1 VEISPLS
8 GKELG
13 ITVKKD
19 QDLSEWYTQVVTK
32 AQLADYSSAKGF
44 MVLMPY
50 GYSIWEKIK
59 EDFDKKIKA
68 IGHKNAY
75 FPLLIPERL
84 LKTET
89 EHFAGFTPEVFW
101 VTHSGDTEL
110 AEKLAVR
117 PTSETIIY
125 ESYSKWVKSWRDLP
139 ILINVWNS
147 VVRAEITSTRPFL
160 RTTEFLWQ
168 EGHTVHETEKEAE
181 EEVMTILDI
190 YTKLI
195 EEELAIPILVGK
207 KTEREKFKGAVYT
220 TTMEA
225 MMPDGKAL
233 QMGTSHHLGQKF
245 SIPFEI
251 KYLGKDE
258 KEHHAWTTSWGISWR
273 LIGAAIL
280 SHGDDR
286 GLVLPP
292 KIAPTQVVIIPIF
305 YKETDQKDISE
316 EATHISS
323 QLERIG
329 IRTEIDD
336 RAQYTPGWKY
346 HEWEMKGVPLR
357 VEIGPKDIQAKHVT
371 VVRRDTREK
380 IAINRAEAKDR
391 INKILSEIQS
401 HLYERA
407 RKAFDGLTTT
417 VSDMRSFKKVLEG
430 KGGFIKAFLSDDSCE
445 EKIKIETG
453 ATVRVVPMTAV
464 KKGNCVYC
472 GAVNSTEVYFARS
485 Y

>member
-1 VEISPLS
+1 MS

-13 ITVKKD
+13 ITVKKE

-101 VTHSGDTEL
+101 VTHSGEAEL

-168 EGHTVHETEKEAE
+168 EGHTVHETEAEAE
-181 EEVMTILDI
+181 AEVMTILDI
-190 YTKLI
+190 YTKLV
-195 EEELAIPILVGK
+195 EEELAIPVLVGK
-207 KTEREKFKGAVYT
+207 KTEREKFKGAIYT

-258 KEHHAWTTSWGISWR
+258 KEHFAWTTSWGISWR

-292 KIAPTQVVIIPIF
+292 RIAPTQVVIIPIY
-305 YKETDQKDISE
+305 YKETDQKDISDE
-316 EATHISS
+316 VKHLST
-323 QLERIG
+323 QLEQIG
-329 IRTEIDD
+329 IRTLIDD
-336 RAQYTPGWKY
+336 RSQYTPGWKY

-357 VEIGPKDIQAKHVT
+357 VEIGPKDIQAKQVT
-371 VVRRDTREK
+371 VVRRDNREK
-380 IAINRAEAKDR
+380 IAINRSDARDR
-391 INKILSEIQS
+391 IEATLSEIQN

-407 RKAFDGLTTT
+407 KKSLDGQTTT
-417 VSDMRSFKKVLEG
+417 VSDMQSFKKVTEG

-453 ATVRVVPMTAV
+453 ATVRVVPMKTS
-464 KKGNCVYC
+464 KKGNCVHC
-472 GAVNSTEVYFARS
+472 GADNSNEVYFARS

>member
-1 VEISPLS
+1 MSS
-8 GKELG
+8 KELG

-19 QDLSEWYTQVVTK
+19 KDLSEWYTQVVTK

-50 GYSIWEKIK
+50 GYSIWEKIR
-59 EDFDKKIKA
+59 EEFDKKIKA

-84 LKTET
+84 LKTES

-101 VTHSGDTEL
+101 VTHSGETEL

-168 EGHTVHETEKEAE
+168 EGHTVHETEREAE
-181 EEVMTILDI
+181 EEVMAILEI
-190 YTKLI
+190 YTKLV

-245 SIPFEI
+245 AIPFEI

-258 KEHHAWTTSWGISWR
+258 KEHYAWTTSWGISWR

-280 SHGDDR
+280 GHGDDR

-292 KIAPTQVVIIPIF
+292 RIAPTQVVIIPIF
-305 YKETDQKDISE
+305 YKETDQKDISD
-316 EATHISS
+316 EALHMSS
-323 QLERIG
+323 QLEKIG
-329 IRTEIDD
+329 IRTLIDD

-357 VEIGPKDIQAKHVT
+357 VEIGPKDIQGKQVT

-380 IAINRAEAKDR
+380 IAINRSDARDR
-391 INKILSEIQS
+391 INKILGEIQS
-401 HLYERA
+401 HLYDSA
-407 RKAFDGLTTT
+407 KKSLDGLTTT
-417 VSDMRSFKKVLEG
+417 ASDMRTFKKVLEE
-430 KGGFIKAFLSDDSCE
+430 KGGFIKAFLSDESCE

-453 ATVRVVPMTAV
+453 ATVRVVPMKGA
-464 KKGNCVYC
+464 KKGSCVYC
-472 GAVNSTEVYFARS
+472 GVDNSSEVYFARS

>member
-1 VEISPLS
+1 LS
-8 GKELG
+8 SKELG

-50 GYSIWEKIK
+50 GYSIWEKIR

-110 AEKLAVR
+110 TEKLAVR

-139 ILINVWNS
+139 ILINMWNS

-168 EGHTVHETEKEAE
+168 EGHTVHETEQEAE
-181 EEVMTILDI
+181 EEVMTILNL

-245 SIPFEI
+245 SVPFEI

-258 KEHHAWTTSWGISWR
+258 KEHYGWTTSWGISWR

-292 KIAPTQVVIIPIF
+292 RIAPTQVVIIPIF
-305 YKETDQKDISE
+305 YKETDQKDISDE
-316 EATHISS
+316 VKHLSS

-329 IRTEIDD
+329 IRTLIDD

-357 VEIGPKDIQAKHVT
+357 VEIGPKDIQAKQVT

-380 IAINRAEAKDR
+380 IAINRSDVKVR
-391 INKILSEIQS
+391 INGILSDVQN

-407 RKAFDGLTTT
+407 MKSLAGLITT
-417 VSDMRSFKKVLEG
+417 VADMKSFRKVLEE
-430 KGGFIKAFLSDDSCE
+430 KGGFIKAFLSDESCE

-453 ATVRVVPMTAV
+453 ATVRVVPMKKA
-464 KKGNCVYC
+464 KKGSCVYC
-472 GAVNSTEVYFARS
+472 GADNSSEVYFARS

>member
-1 VEISPLS
+1 MSS
-8 GKELG
+8 KELG

-50 GYSIWEKIK
+50 GYSIWEKIR

-89 EHFAGFTPEVFW
+89 EHFVGFTPEVFW
-101 VTHSGDTEL
+101 VTHSGETEL

-168 EGHTVHETEKEAE
+168 EGHTVHETEREAE
-181 EEVMTILDI
+181 EEVMTILGI
-190 YTKLI
+190 YAKLV
-195 EEELAIPILVGK
+195 EEELAIPILVGR

-258 KEHHAWTTSWGISWR
+258 KEHYGWTTSWGMSWR

-292 KIAPTQVVIIPIF
+292 RIAPTQVVIIPIF
-305 YKETDQKDISE
+305 YKETDQKDISQE
-316 EATHISS
+316 VTDLSS
-323 QLERIG
+323 QLEEIG
-329 IRTEIDD
+329 VRTLIDD

-357 VEIGPKDIQAKHVT
+357 VEIGPKDIQAKQVT

-380 IAINRAEAKDR
+380 VAINRSDARDR
-391 INKILSEIQS
+391 INKILTEIQN
-401 HLYERA
+401 HLLERA
-407 RKAFDGLTTT
+407 KKSLDGLTTT
-417 VSDMRSFKKVLEG
+417 AVDMHSFKKVLEE

-445 EKIKIETG
+445 EKIKIDTG
-453 ATVRVVPMTAV
+453 ATVRVVPMKAT
-464 KKGNCVYC
+464 KKGKCVYC
-472 GAVNSTEVYFARS
+472 GADNSAEVYFARS

>member
-1 VEISPLS
+1 
-8 GKELG
+8 
-13 ITVKKD
+13 
-19 QDLSEWYTQVVTK
+19 
-32 AQLADYSSAKGF
+32 
-44 MVLMPY
+44 
-50 GYSIWEKIK
+50 
-59 EDFDKKIKA
+59 
-68 IGHKNAY
+68 
-75 FPLLIPERL
+75 
-84 LKTET
+84 
-89 EHFAGFTPEVFW
+89 
-101 VTHSGDTEL
+101 
-110 AEKLAVR
+110 
-117 PTSETIIY
+117 
-125 ESYSKWVKSWRDLP
+125 VKSWRDLP

-168 EGHTVHETEKEAE
+168 EGHTVHETEREAE

-190 YTKLI
+190 YTKLV

-225 MMPDGKAL
+225 IMPDGKAL

-245 SIPFEI
+245 SVPFEI

-258 KEHHAWTTSWGISWR
+258 KEHYGWTTSWGISWR

-280 SHGDDR
+280 SHGDDK

-292 KIAPTQVVIIPIF
+292 RIAPTQVVIVPIF
-305 YKETDQKDISE
+305 YKETDQKEVSDE
-316 EATHISS
+316 VRHLFS
-323 QLERIG
+323 QLEQIG
-329 IRTEIDD
+329 IRTLIDD

-357 VEIGPKDIQAKHVT
+357 VEIGPKDVQAKQVT

-380 IAINRAEAKDR
+380 IAINRSEAKER
-391 INKILSEIQS
+391 INGILSDVQN

-407 RKAFDGLTTT
+407 KKSLDGLTTT
-417 VSDMRSFKKVLEG
+417 AADMKSFRKVLEE
-430 KGGFIKAFLSDDSCE
+430 KGGFIKAFLSDESCE

-453 ATVRVVPMTAV
+453 ATVRVVPMKTAN
-464 KKGNCVYC
+464 KGNCVYC
-472 GAVNSTEVYFARS
+472 GVENSGEVFFARS

>member
-1 VEISPLS
+1 LS
-8 GKELG
+8 NKELG

-50 GYSIWEKIK
+50 GYSIWEKIR
-59 EDFDKKIKA
+59 EGFDKKIKA

-168 EGHTVHETEKEAE
+168 EGHTVHETEQEAE

-190 YTKLI
+190 YTKLV

-245 SIPFEI
+245 SVPFEI

-258 KEHHAWTTSWGISWR
+258 KEHYGWTTSWGISWR

-292 KIAPTQVVIIPIF
+292 RIAPTQVVIIPIL
-305 YKETDQKDISE
+305 YKETDQKDISDE
-316 EATHISS
+316 VRHLSS
-323 QLERIG
+323 QLEQIG
-329 IRTEIDD
+329 IRTLIDD

-357 VEIGPKDIQAKHVT
+357 VEIGPKDIQAKQVV
-371 VVRRDTREK
+371 VVRRDNREK
-380 IAINRAEAKDR
+380 IAINRSDAKER
-391 INKILSEIQS
+391 INGILSDIQN

-407 RKAFDGLTTT
+407 RKSLDGLTTT
-417 VSDMRSFKKVLEG
+417 VADMKSFRKVLEE
-430 KGGFIKAFLSDDSCE
+430 KGGFIKAFLSDDACE
-445 EKIKIETG
+445 EKVKIETG
-453 ATVRVVPMTAV
+453 ATVRVVPMQTA

-472 GAVNSTEVYFARS
+472 GADNSSEVYFARS

>member
-1 VEISPLS
+1 MS

-13 ITVKKD
+13 ITVKKEE
-19 QDLSEWYTQVVTK
+19 DLSEWYTQVVTK

-50 GYSIWEKIK
+50 GFSIWEKIK

-84 LKTET
+84 LRTET
-89 EHFAGFTPEVFW
+89 EHFVGFTPEVFW

-110 AEKLAVR
+110 GEKLAIR

-139 ILINVWNS
+139 VLINVWNS

-168 EGHTVHETEKEAE
+168 EGHTVHETEGQAE
-181 EEVMTILDI
+181 EEVMTILNI
-190 YTKLI
+190 YSNLVRD
-195 EEELAIPILVGK
+195 ELAIPILVGK

-220 TTMEA
+220 TTLEA

-245 SIPFEI
+245 SIPFQI

-258 KEHHAWTTSWGISWR
+258 KEHYAWTTSWGISWR
-273 LIGAAIL
+273 LIGATIL

-286 GLVLPP
+286 GLILPP
-292 KIAPTQVVIIPIF
+292 KIAPTQVVIIPIL
-305 YKETDQKDISE
+305 YKEKGEKDITDE
-316 EATHISS
+316 TRHLSS
-323 QLERIG
+323 QLEKAG
-329 IRTEIDD
+329 IRCFIDD
-336 RAQYTPGWKY
+336 RTQYTPGWKY

-357 VEIGPKDIQAKHVT
+357 VEIGPKDIQAKQVT
-371 VVRRDTREK
+371 IVRRDTKEK
-380 IAINRAEAKDR
+380 LAIDRVEAKDR
-391 INKILSEIQS
+391 ITGILSEIQS
-401 HLYERA
+401 HLYDRA
-407 RKAFDGLTTT
+407 KKSFEGLTTT
-417 VSDMRSFKKVLEG
+417 ATDMGSFKKILEG
-430 KGGFIKAFLSDDSCE
+430 KGGFVKAYLSDETCE

-453 ATVRVVPMTAV
+453 ATVRVVPMEETR
-464 KKGNCVYC
+464 KGSCVYC
-472 GAVNSTEVYFARS
+472 SKANSAEVFFARS

>member
-1 VEISPLS
+1 MSS
-8 GKELG
+8 KELG

-168 EGHTVHETEKEAE
+168 EGHTVHETEREAE
-181 EEVMTILDI
+181 EEVMTILGI
-190 YTKLI
+190 YSKLV
-195 EEELAIPILVGK
+195 EDELAIPILVGK

-258 KEHHAWTTSWGISWR
+258 KEHYGWTTSWGLSWR

-286 GLVLPP
+286 GLILPP
-292 KIAPTQVVIIPIF
+292 RIAPTQVVIIPIF
-305 YKETDQKDISE
+305 YKETDQKDISDE
-316 EATHISS
+316 VRYLSS
-323 QLERIG
+323 QLEQSG
-329 IRTEIDD
+329 IRTLIDD

-357 VEIGPKDIQAKHVT
+357 VEIGPKDIQAKQVT

-380 IAINRAEAKDR
+380 IAINRSDANDR
-391 INKILSEIQS
+391 ISKILSEIQN
-401 HLYERA
+401 HLFERA
-407 RKAFDGLTTT
+407 KRSLDGLTTIAT
-417 VSDMRSFKKVLEG
+417 DMQSFKKVLEE

-453 ATVRVVPMTAV
+453 ATVRVVPMKAA
-464 KKGNCVYC
+464 KKGKCVYC
-472 GAVNSTEVYFARS
+472 GADNSIEVYFARS